1 MKRILKLMAVASLA
15 IFAVTSCYDDSSLKA
30 SIKELQDQMKEA
42 NSILEKIKGG
52 FVITDVNKTDDG
64 YTFIMS
70 DGKTVSVKNG
80 ANGKNG
86 TDGQDGTPAS
96 VIETKLSNNVEA
108 FNFGGKK
115 TIPINV
121 SGVSI
126 IDAFAPAGWSASVDG
141 DNLNVTA
148 PANTESAA
156 RKGSVI
162 VVATGGNS
170 LVLMTAAVALNIL
183 DVNGAYWDAL
193 IDNPQYGGDLL
204 YGPMDPETYSY
215 NVEYTWEDPVTKLAF
230 NGFGSNWGSVC
241 FSSGGEAISNYVE
254 PDYKDAGYLRQLEV
268 PAAPKSGST
277 FIVHYG
283 GEDAQTSIT
292 FADGEARTIL
302 SIDCIMTNYMANSAI
317 FGDGYFGPLAGD
329 SFLAVKAIGF
339 DAEGNETATLSKV
352 LISGDEVEAYAA
364 GKPIEWN
371 TWDLSGLGEVVSVKF
386 AVYGSEDCYGEWG
399 FNAPAYFAYC
409 DVVVKE

>member
-1 MKRILKLMAVASLA
+1 MKRILKLMAVAA
-15 IFAVTSCYDDSSLKA
+15 FAVFAVTSCYDDSSLKA

-42 NSILEKIKGG
+42 NFILEKIKGG

-80 ANGKNG
+80 ANGA
-86 TDGQDGTPAS
+86 DGQDGTPAS
-96 VIETKLSNNVEA
+96 VIETKLSNTVEA
-108 FNFGGKK
+108 FNFGGTK

-148 PANTESAA
+148 PASAESAA

-193 IDNPQYGGDLL
+193 IDDPQYGGDLL

-215 NVEYTWEDPVTKLAF
+215 NVEYTWEDPVTTLAF
-230 NGFGSNWGSVC
+230 GGFGNSWGSVC
-241 FSSGGEAISNYVE
+241 FSSGGEVISNYVE
-254 PDYKDAGYLRQLEV
+254 PDFKDAGYLRQLEV
-268 PAAPKSGST
+268 PAAPANGSN
-277 FIVHYG
+277 FIVHFG
-283 GEDAQTSIT
+283 AEDAPIGLS
-292 FADGEARTIL
+292 FADGQARTIE
-302 SIDCIMTNYMANSAI
+302 SIDYIMTNYLANSTI
-317 FGDGYFGPLAGD
+317 FGDGFFGPLAAE
-329 SFLAVKAIGF
+329 SFVAVKATGF
-339 DAEGNETATLSKV
+339 DAEGNETATLSEV